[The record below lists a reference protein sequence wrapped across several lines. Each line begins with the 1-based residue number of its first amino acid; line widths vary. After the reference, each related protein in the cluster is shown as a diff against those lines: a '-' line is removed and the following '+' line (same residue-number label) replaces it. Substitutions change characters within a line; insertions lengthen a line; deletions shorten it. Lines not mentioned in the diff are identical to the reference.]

1 MRIIHIIPNL
11 NTGGAE
17 RLVQDVC
24 IYIFKNQLAEVKL
37 FNFSYV
43 KIKYPFHV
51 NIISMYKPSISGKP
65 KKNVLELQ
73 RYIDDFNPDIIHSHL
88 WETEMTT

>member
-24 IYIFKNQLAEVKL
+24 IYIFKNQLAEVAYY
-37 FNFSYV
+37 FNSDI
-43 KIKYPFHV
+43 KSKYPFHV
-51 NIISMYKPSISGKP
+51 NIISKYEPSISVNAKNITQYKNSSMILIQILFTLIFGKQ
-65 KKNVLELQ
+65 KC
-73 RYIDDFNPDIIHSHL
+73 Y
-88 WETEMTT
+88 